1 MWLIHSSVGRKF
13 VMSITG
19 IFLILFLTFH
29 SLMNVVVLFSGE
41 AYNAVAA
48 ALGANWYALVGTAVL
63 AVGFIVH
70 ILYALLITF
79 QNRKAR
85 GQIRYDVT
93 TRQEGVSWSSKN
105 LLVLGF
111 IILGFLIL
119 HMYQFWAKMQL
130 VEVMHGHEGAIAAGL
145 HDPTDGAY
153 FIEELFKQ
161 PLYSVIYIVWL
172 VALWYHLTH
181 GIWSALHSLGLN
193 NKNWMPRV
201 KTVSNVY
208 ATIVILIFLS
218 IPIAYLFGFSV
229 YK

>member
-1 MWLIHSSVGRKF
+1 MWLFQSSVGRKF

-19 IFLILFLTFH
+19 IFLVLFLTFH
-29 SLMNVVVLFSGE
+29 SLMNVVVLFSPEG
-41 AYNAVAA
+41 YNAVAA

-63 AVGFIVH
+63 AIGS
-70 ILYALLITF
+70 ILHMVYALWLTL

-85 GQIRYDVT
+85 GNIRYDVT

-105 LLVLGF
+105 MLVLGF
-111 IILGFLIL
+111 IILGFLVL
-119 HMYQFWAKMQL
+119 HMFQFWAKMQL
-130 VEVMHGHEGAIAAGL
+130 VEVMHGHDAVNLGY

-153 FIEELFKQ
+153 FIDQLFSQK
-161 PLYSVIYIVWL
+161 LYSVLYIVWL

-181 GIWSALHSLGLN
+181 GIWSALHTLGLN

-201 KTVSNVY
+201 KAFSNVY

-218 IPIAYLFGFSV
+218 IPIAYLFNFRI
-229 YK
+229 

>member
-1 MWLIHSSVGRKF
+1 MWLFQSSVGRKF

-19 IFLILFLTFH
+19 IFLVLFLTFH
-29 SLMNVVVLFSGE
+29 SLMNVVVLFSPEG
-41 AYNAVAA
+41 YNAVAA

-63 AVGFIVH
+63 AIGS
-70 ILYALLITF
+70 ILHMVYALWLTL

-85 GQIRYDVT
+85 GNIRYDVT

-105 LLVLGF
+105 MLVLGF
-111 IILGFLIL
+111 IILGFLVL
-119 HMYQFWAKMQL
+119 HLYQFWAKMQL
-130 VEVMHGHEGAIAAGL
+130 VEVMHGHDAVNLGY

-153 FIEELFKQ
+153 FIDQLFSQK
-161 PLYSVIYIVWL
+161 LYSVLYIVWL

-181 GIWSALHSLGLN
+181 GIWSALHTLGLN

-201 KTVSNVY
+201 KAFSNVY

-218 IPIAYLFGFSV
+218 IPIAYLFGFRI
-229 YK
+229 